1 MRYKGAEV
9 AALESKKLA
18 KRYRRLPKLNQRSL
32 LGLSLLVA
40 VPIVWLQFKPH
51 SQQIQKHNFVANL
64 VSLQLPQPSPLVTL
78 DKPQPI
84 TPVQPQQ
91 KKAKEHSTKSVKHKR
106 PTNKTTK
113 HSPKRKQKPHKY
125 TAPAI
130 ELRVAIARNV
140 SQLAIAS
147 STSAKVI
154 DANRRVIMQLLPG
167 QAFQAQTANST
178 IFFQDWQV
186 PSFMWIEP
194 TRGGAVYVGG
204 FWYRGKVLLLSQGD
218 TLLAVNYVDLEQYL
232 TSVVGSEMSG
242 AAPIEAL
249 KAQAIAARSYALVH
263 KFRPAT
269 QWYDL
274 GNDERHQAYKG
285 VATEYNTTHQAVN
298 ETAGQILSYQGGVV
312 ESLYGATQEI
322 VTNAHNGWG
331 MSQTGAYTYASSGY
345 NYQQIL
351 AIYYPKTELSR
362 LEAKR

>member
-1 MRYKGAEV
+1 M
-9 AALESKKLA
+9 
-18 KRYRRLPKLNQRSL
+18 PKLNQRSL
-32 LGLSLLVA
+32 LGLSLLVT
-40 VPIVWLQFKPH
+40 VPIVWLQFKPP
-51 SQQIQKHNFVANL
+51 SQQIQKDNFVANL
-64 VSLQLPQPSPLVTL
+64 VSLQLPQPSPSPAP
-78 DKPQPI
+78 DKI
-84 TPVQPQQ
+84 GSINPVQTQQ
-91 KKAKEHSTKSVKHKR
+91 KQTKELATKSVRHKS
-106 PTNKTTK
+106 PTKTTATK

-130 ELRVAIARNV
+130 ELRVAIAKDI

-147 STSAKVI
+147 STTAKVI

-178 IFFQDWQV
+178 IFLQDWQV

-194 TRGGAVYVGG
+194 TRGGAVYVGDR
-204 FWYRGKVLLLSQGD
+204 WYRGKVLLLSRGD

-232 TSVVGSEMSG
+232 TSVVGSEMSA

-274 GNDERHQAYKG
+274 GSDERHQAYKG

-298 ETAGQILSYQGGVV
+298 ETSGQILSYQGGVV

-345 NYQQIL
+345 KYEQIL
-351 AIYYPKTELSR
+351 AIYYPKTEIAR